1 MDKKFIFT
9 VIVPL
14 LAPTLGELGLPCFK
28 HWGGGGGGGG
38 RGPPFPTPLYHCPYK
53 AYIKAS
59 VPSTTINPLFQRFNY
74 SLVFIFGLENSLR
87 CHCFV
92 LCYNI
97 FTLPLTTK
105 IKCQ

>member
-1 MDKKFIFT
+1 MAEMWIKNSFFT

-28 HWGGGGGGGG
+28 HWGGG

-74 SLVFIFGLENSLR
+74 SLVFIFKSWSGKFITIPLF
-87 CHCFV
+87 CIV
-92 LCYNI
+92 L
-97 FTLPLTTK
+97 
-105 IKCQ
+105 